1 MADTLQPGDIMLE
14 ALNWENFK
22 VTLFG
27 FNIIKLVSFKIS
39 YKADYSFQKDR
50 SGENSTYMVKG
61 YEREAEAT
69 IQLGELKK
77 FISLSPGGDVLKL
90 PPAPVTMECE
100 VENQFLTLTVP
111 AVKIQEFDIDLKV
124 GDDKTEVPLK
134 FAMLSY
140 PILAVA

>member
-1 MADTLQPGDIMLE
+1 MQPGDIMLE

-27 FNIIKLVSFKIS
+27 SNIIKLVSFKMS

-50 SGENSTYMVKG
+50 AGENSTWMVKS
-61 YEREAEAT
+61 YERTVEAT

-77 FISLSPGGDVLKL
+77 FISLAPGGDVLKL

-100 VENQFLTLTVP
+100 VEGQYTTMTAP

-134 FAMLSY
+134 FALLSY
-140 PILAVA
+140 PILAIA